1 MIVQALMVGNY
12 KTQLPS
18 AACGR
23 SPCMGFFHNTWCP
36 PLMYLW
42 WEQNAISCCASKR
55 HGQGRFRKRD
65 VLMWGEHKILKFF
78 IRSIHVYTLKVLV
91 SLPQKWPHKK
101 KSSLS
106 QGVHE
111 LDGGTRRVLKLF
123 SFKTKI
129 KKNNLMVFMCRVKP
143 QAADII
149 EITAY
154 MTWSL
159 ARSPLF
165 W

>member
-1 MIVQALMVGNY
+1 L
-12 KTQLPS
+12 
-18 AACGR
+18 
-23 SPCMGFFHNTWCP
+23 SP
-36 PLMYLW
+36 YLK
-42 WEQNAISCCASKR
+42 SDLT
-55 HGQGRFRKRD
+55 RKRAHCP
-65 VLMWGEHKILKFF
+65 L
-78 IRSIHVYTLKVLV
+78 
-91 SLPQKWPHKK
+91 
-101 KSSLS
+101 
-106 QGVHE
+106 VHE

-129 KKNNLMVFMCRVKP
+129 EKNNLRVFMCRVKP
-143 QAADII
+143 EAEDII